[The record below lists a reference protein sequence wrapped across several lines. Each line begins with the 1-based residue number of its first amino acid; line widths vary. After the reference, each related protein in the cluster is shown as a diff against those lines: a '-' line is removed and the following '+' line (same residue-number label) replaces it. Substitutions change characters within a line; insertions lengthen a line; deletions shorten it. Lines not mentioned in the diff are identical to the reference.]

1 MKFLFCGRCYQT
13 TINFVLAFHMKLK
26 PIPQHI
32 QTMIYLQCIHISM
45 MWSGDG
51 GSAGVV
57 IFRARKINGE
67 VTIGTCAGKGAA
79 AARNGRGGK
88 GKRKLETTTLWN
100 RGIRFDTVSIILLTR
115 LGQGKQERQ
124 RHSLLR
130 PACNVFIVTK
140 FDVICDLLYYCRDTS
155 SQISVQNIHYR
166 LWWHEILILKA
177 NFTAKSKEK

>member
-1 MKFLFCGRCYQT
+1 
-13 TINFVLAFHMKLK
+13 MKLK

-32 QTMIYLQCIHISM
+32 QTMIHLQCIHISM

-67 VTIGTCAGKGAA
+67 VRIGTCAGKGAA

-88 GKRKLETTTLWN
+88 GKRKLETTTLRN

-140 FDVICDLLYYCRDTS
+140 FDVICDLLYYCTDTS
-155 SQISVQNIHYR
+155 PQISVQNIHYR
-166 LWWHEILILKA
+166 LW
-177 NFTAKSKEK
+177 

>member
-1 MKFLFCGRCYQT
+1 
-13 TINFVLAFHMKLK
+13 MKLK

-32 QTMIYLQCIHISM
+32 QTMICLQCIHISM

-88 GKRKLETTTLWN
+88 GKRKLET
-100 RGIRFDTVSIILLTR
+100 
-115 LGQGKQERQ
+115 Q
-124 RHSLLR
+124 H
-130 PACNVFIVTK
+130 
-140 FDVICDLLYYCRDTS
+140 
-155 SQISVQNIHYR
+155 
-166 LWWHEILILKA
+166 
-177 NFTAKSKEK
+177 